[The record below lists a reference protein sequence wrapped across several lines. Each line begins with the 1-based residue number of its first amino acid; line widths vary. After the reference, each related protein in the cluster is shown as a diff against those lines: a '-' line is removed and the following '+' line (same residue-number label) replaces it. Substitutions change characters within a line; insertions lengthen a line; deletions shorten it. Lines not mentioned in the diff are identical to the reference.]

1 MRALARAT
9 RLGRRDAP
17 RALPCD
23 GRGVARRESGFTLG
37 MNVNDAIFCVRSRVN
52 TCAGTSECVSDFE
65 FQISACNSSPF
76 GRTTFRA
83 SPPPHEPVLIHS
95 AGPTRF
101 ARLRS
106 ASQPSCVQ
114 VGSLGTSFRFQ
125 ISISSFRLVMG
136 RGSPWGI
143 RFQISIFRFR
153 NSGRD
158 GNRNLKSG
166 SRFQISKS
174 RFRTRS
180 RRTLRGVQISD
191 FERVRF
197 RVCG

>member
-1 MRALARAT
+1 MPFFVFDRVLT
-9 RLGRRDAP
+9 RVPAQ
-17 RALPCD
+17 
-23 GRGVARRESGFTLG
+23 
-37 MNVNDAIFCVRSRVN
+37 VR
-52 TCAGTSECVSDFE
+52 VSDFE

-197 RVCG
+197 RVLGRSHHYSYENTLVTRVSTASAVSCAVA